1 MSVPFQNVRLLI
13 WVSTVFQQVKIGH
26 KAGPAIFNS
35 GKAFSS
41 ESTSRK
47 IFQYWQYCSTVCAKT
62 SHLWLR
68 NLLVCLNEDTLFEA
82 TLWNIFSPGGRW
94 DGKKKENNKQKHNK
108 NRETR
113 VAHPVH
119 FSFAGWVSSVFFNA
133 WQYVI
138 KSSHPSTS
146 HSLDVQVYISR
157 GRGRVGGDGPNK
169 CLF

>member
-82 TLWNIFSPGGRW
+82 TLWNKFSPGGRW
-94 DGKKKENNKQKHNK
+94 DGKKKQTTNK
-108 NRETR
+108 NTIKTGKRGFLSQFT
-113 VAHPVH
+113 
-119 FSFAGWVSSVFFNA
+119 FLLLGGYLQCFFNT

-138 KSSHPSTS
+138 KWSHPSTS
-146 HSLDVQVYISR
+146 HSLGVQVYISR
-157 GRGRVGGDGPNK
+157 GRGRVGGDSPNK